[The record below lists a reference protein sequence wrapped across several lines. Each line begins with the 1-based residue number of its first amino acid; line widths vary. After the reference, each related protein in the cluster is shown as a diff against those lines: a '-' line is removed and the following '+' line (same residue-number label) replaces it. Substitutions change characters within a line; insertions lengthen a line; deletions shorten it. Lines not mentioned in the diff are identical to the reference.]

1 MDGWEWFLLVTDKSE
16 VVVSGWEWFL
26 LVIDKSE
33 VLECLDG
40 SGSTTSLLSVT
51 RRNHSHPSTLGIHSC
66 QSQGETTPIQSL

>member
-1 MDGWEWFLLVTDKSE
+1 MSGWEWFLLVTDKSE

-40 SGSTTSLLSVT
+40 SGFSL
-51 RRNHSHPSTLGIHSC
+51 
-66 QSQGETTPIQSL
+66 

>member
-1 MDGWEWFLLVTDKSE
+1 MEWYLLVIDKSE

-40 SGSTTSLLSVT
+40 SGFSL
-51 RRNHSHPSTLGIHSC
+51 
-66 QSQGETTPIQSL
+66 

>member
-1 MDGWEWFLLVTDKSE
+1 MIDKSE

-40 SGSTTSLLSVT
+40 SGFSLLLT
-51 RRNHSHPSTLGIHSC
+51 RVKS
-66 QSQGETTPIQSL
+66 

>member
-1 MDGWEWFLLVTDKSE
+1 MSGWEWYLLVIDKSE

-40 SGSTTSLLSVT
+40 SGFSL
-51 RRNHSHPSTLGIHSC
+51 
-66 QSQGETTPIQSL
+66 

>member
-33 VLECLDG
+33 VLECLGG
-40 SGSTTSLLSVT
+40 SGFFLSLT
-51 RRNHSHPSTLGIHSC
+51 RMKS
-66 QSQGETTPIQSL
+66 

>member
-26 LVIDKSE
+26 FVFDRSE

-40 SGSTTSLLSVT
+40 SGFSLCLT
-51 RRNHSHPSTLGIHSC
+51 RMES
-66 QSQGETTPIQSL
+66 